1 MRQVGGWSRPW
12 LVAMFWLG
20 TSSPPCMP
28 RCVCGWWG
36 VCGWG
41 GVSSIVQPVHTFFA
55 SQPLYDRKFPHTQN
69 LGEVPP
75 SSFCI
80 FLKKQ
85 KQKHHAPPQ
94 NPPSP
99 PPPFSLSLFPS
110 LHVLVYAV
118 HCHKQGDGVPT
129 DRLKAHEL
137 FQAWEEQCAT
147 QSAAETCDFA
157 ESHAKLPASDCPTQ
171 HRGAEAPTQSIREG
185 AELHSQVDN
194 VRQRIAKLSLQLQSP
209 TAAKPP
215 R

>member
-99 PPPFSLSLFPS
+99 PPFSLSLSFPACVGVCCALPQTGRRS
-110 LHVLVYAV
+110 ANRSAQGPRTLPGVGRAVRYAI
-118 HCHKQGDGVPT
+118 CG
-129 DRLKAHEL
+129 
-137 FQAWEEQCAT
+137 
-147 QSAAETCDFA
+147 
-157 ESHAKLPASDCPTQ
+157 
-171 HRGAEAPTQSIREG
+171 
-185 AELHSQVDN
+185 
-194 VRQRIAKLSLQLQSP
+194 
-209 TAAKPP
+209 
-215 R
+215 